1 MVKEAN
7 KMKHGWEDGTL
18 QLEQRSRFFG
28 LLSLKPEG
36 TAVNA
41 SAEFLHNEWS
51 WDFLELTSH

>member
-1 MVKEAN
+1 
-7 KMKHGWEDGTL
+7 MKHGWEDGTL

-41 SAEFLHNEWS
+41 SAEFLHKWS